1 MSKKSYKFKLCI
13 FGDGGVGKTTLTQ
26 RYMTGVFQEKYQL
39 TIGMDFYLKK
49 LTTEENDISLQI
61 WDFAGEEKFRFLMPG
76 ALSGAHAAIFI
87 YDLSRYRTLENLNNW
102 FSLFKETN
110 QKENQ
115 EIPFIIIG
123 SKLDLEEVRAVPK
136 EKGIEMAD
144 QHGAI
149 GWIECSAKDGTNVS
163 RIFEELARGIV
174 EFHSDEKKNKKITLF
189 E

>member
-1 MSKKSYKFKLCI
+1 MTSVKYKVCI

-49 LTTEENDISLQI
+49 LEIDGNDVSLQI

-76 ALSGAHAAIFI
+76 ALLGAHTAIFM
-87 YDLSRYRTLENLNNW
+87 YDLSRYGTLENLDDW
-102 FSLFKETN
+102 ISLFKETN

-115 EIPFIIIG
+115 DVPFVLIG
-123 SKLDLEEVRAVPK
+123 GKLDLDDIRAVSK
-136 EKGIEMAD
+136 EKGREMANYY
-144 QHGAI
+144 GAM

-163 RIFEELARGIV
+163 RIFEEMARAILQRQKSG
-174 EFHSDEKKNKKITLF
+174 KKETKIRLF

>member
-1 MSKKSYKFKLCI
+1 MTSLKYKVCI

-49 LTTEENDISLQI
+49 LEIDGNDVSLQI

-76 ALSGAHAAIFI
+76 ALLGANAAIFM
-87 YDLSRYRTLENLNNW
+87 YDLSRYGTLENLDDW
-102 FSLFKETN
+102 ISLFKETN
-110 QKENQ
+110 HKENQ
-115 EIPFIIIG
+115 EVPFILIG
-123 SKLDLEEVRAVPK
+123 GKLDLEDIRAVSK
-136 EKGIEMAD
+136 EKGRDMAN
-144 QHGAI
+144 HYGAM

-163 RIFEELARGIV
+163 RIFEEIARAILERQKSG
-174 EFHSDEKKNKKITLF
+174 KKETKIRLF